1 MQHWQQHLE
10 KLARIGLLL
19 LDVDGVMTDGRII
32 YDAEG
37 REIKAFHVRDGL
49 GIRLLMQA
57 GIKVGVVTGRR
68 SEALMHRCRDL
79 GIGMIY
85 AGVGDKAA
93 LLDRIA
99 AQAAVAAENIAFAGD
114 DLVDLPLMRRIGLSI
129 AVADAHE
136 IVRAQADLIT
146 TSPGGAGAVREIC
159 EALLKSRGSWE
170 STLKEFLQVRL

>member
-1 MQHWQQHLE
+1 MQHWQKHLD
-10 KLARIGLLL
+10 KLAHIDLLL

-32 YDAEG
+32 YDADG

-79 GIGMIY
+79 GIGMIH
-85 AGVGDKAA
+85 AGVSDKAA

-99 AQAAVAAENIAFAGD
+99 DQAGVAAENIAFAGD

-136 IVRAQADLIT
+136 IVRSQADLIT

-159 EALLKSRGSWE
+159 EALLKSRGRWE
-170 STLKEFLQVRL
+170 SMLKEF